1 MLDADVI
8 SGLARSAV
16 NYRSGIFCPAELWSQ
31 ITGLLVGHDDADR
44 LLAELPPELQE
55 VLRGAY
61 RDRPA
66 SLRSGQTAVE
76 ACRRVERWCRGAEA

>member
-1 MLDADVI
+1 MFDGDVI
-8 SGLARSAV
+8 NGLARIAA
-16 NYRSGIFCPAELWSQ
+16 NYRGGLFCPAELWSQ
-31 ITGLLVGHDDADR
+31 VTVLLAGHDAER

-66 SLRSGQTAVE
+66 SLRSGPDEDET
-76 ACRRVERWCRGAEA
+76 CRSVERWSRGADA

>member
-1 MLDADVI
+1 MLDANVL
-8 SGLARSAV
+8 SGLVRSAM
-16 NYRSGIFCPAELWSQ
+16 NYRSGLFCPAELWSQ
-31 ITGLLVGHDDADR
+31 ITGLLAGHDAGR

-66 SLRSGQTAVE
+66 SLRSGPAEVE
-76 ACRRVERWCRGAEA
+76 TCRHVECWCRGADE